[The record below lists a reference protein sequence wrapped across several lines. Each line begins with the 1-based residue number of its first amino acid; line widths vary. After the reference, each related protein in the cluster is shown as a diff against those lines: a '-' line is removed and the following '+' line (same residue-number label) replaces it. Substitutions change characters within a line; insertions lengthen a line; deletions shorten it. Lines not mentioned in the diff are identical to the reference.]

1 MDYFFKCTVKSISY
15 YNINHNN
22 GDTYEVSVRPFAEYS
37 VKSGGKVYVAFM
49 PKDEMQNGLLLK
61 GDDVITIKNV
71 KNPLCLLKCSNNC
84 TVYVEKVGKNGK
96 GDLNLGGLSF
106 RVTKNSIEI

>member
-15 YNINHNN
+15 EH

-37 VKSGGKVYVAFM
+37 VKSGDKVYVAFM

-61 GDDVITIKNV
+61 CDDVITIKKVENSF
-71 KNPLCLLKCSNNC
+71 CLSTRSHNC
-84 TVYVEKVGKNGK
+84 TVYVK
-96 GDLNLGGLSF
+96 DLGTNNSKMTIELGGKIYS
-106 RVTKNSIEI
+106 VTKVVVEV

>member
-15 YNINHNN
+15 YNTNHNN

-37 VKSGGKVYVAFM
+37 VKSGDKVYVAFM

-61 GDDVITIKNV
+61 CDDEIQIKNG
-71 KNPLCLLKCSNNC
+71 KKFLCLLKSTNNC
-84 TVYVEKVGKNGK
+84 KIYVEKVGKNGK
-96 GDLNLGGLSF
+96 GDLKLGGLSF
-106 RVTKNSIEI
+106 RVTKISIEV